1 MILVCIE
8 DSPEATVRPRLEAMG
23 ADLSLIH
30 ILDGFCP
37 LDGGE
42 PELLDLSK
50 VDHRQEFRRLVEDV
64 EAVLVVV
71 DPVMAHLGGS
81 NTWKDS
87 EVRSVLAPLARMADE
102 TGVAVLLVRH
112 LRKDDSASAIYRAG
126 GSIAWHALQ
135 RQGRSV
141 EIVAVVRTRKKMDR
155 AGTILGNWAE
165 APAASGAVDPARREI
180 AQIEQAIRGMDDA
193 VIEKHGGLQGCLER
207 IVELKDLLRSARPG
221 TAIDG
226 FTTWRSSRLPGGGS

>member
-1 MILVCIE
+1 MREPGNVILVCIE
-8 DSPEATVRPRLEAMG
+8 DSPEASVRPRLEAMG

-30 ILDGFCP
+30 ILDGFHP

-87 EVRSVLAPLARMADE
+87 EVRSVPAPLARMADE

-126 GSIAWHALQ
+126 GSIAFIASVRSSLLVG
-135 RQGRSV
+135 RPQGEASKR
-141 EIVAVVRTRKKMDR
+141 AVVRVKGNLSAEPPSVAFDLDR
-155 AGTILGNWAE
+155 GGFEWCDGGDWS
-165 APAASGAVDPARREI
+165 ASDL
-180 AQIEQAIRGMDDA
+180 
-193 VIEKHGGLQGCLER
+193 LQGDDTPGKSSAPWRRPR
-207 IVELKDLLRSARPG
+207 IFSGRH
-221 TAIDG
+221 
-226 FTTWRSSRLPGGGS
+226 